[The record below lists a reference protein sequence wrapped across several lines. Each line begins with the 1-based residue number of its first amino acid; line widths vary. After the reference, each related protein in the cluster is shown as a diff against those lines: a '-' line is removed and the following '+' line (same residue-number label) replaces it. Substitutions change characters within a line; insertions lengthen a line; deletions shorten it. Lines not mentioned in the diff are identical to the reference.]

1 MASCWVHHTCLQLML
16 AGNCSRV
23 IQDSVA
29 IYLAGRCSPCLVSH
43 GRWCHGC
50 ARVYV
55 WSSLTLAFEVVCAL
69 LATKRDAPPQS
80 LLRYHLLWSC
90 WFCTKQNYLCLR
102 KHVASKS
109 FLNLGDLRFWC
120 SHLETLPK
128 YESLLNLPLGIY
140 FLLLYSMEIIERV
153 IIGVTSL
160 VIMALRCH
168 LDIGCSA
175 SGSIMDFV
183 LGVEQVVDL
192 TIFCAL
198 EPWVRNDP
206 LWALPLVSFRND
218 LLYSYLVSFDLAQR
232 FADAQATMA
241 IG

>member
-1 MASCWVHHTCLQLML
+1 MASCWVHHTCLLLML
-16 AGNCSRV
+16 AENCSRV
-23 IQDSVA
+23 VQDSVA

-55 WSSLTLAFEVVCAL
+55 WSSLTLAFEAVCAL

-80 LLRYHLLWSC
+80 LLRYRLLWSC
-90 WFCTKQNYLCLR
+90 WFCTKQNYLWLR
-102 KHVASKS
+102 KRVASKS

-140 FLLLYSMEIIERV
+140 FLLLYSMEIIKRV
-153 IIGVTSL
+153 IPISCYCWVLIIVVVIIVVTWL
-160 VIMALRCH
+160 VIMALRCY

-175 SGSIMDFV
+175 SGSIMDFI
-183 LGVEQVVDL
+183 LGVEQVVVIVDL

-206 LWALPLVSFRND
+206 LW
-218 LLYSYLVSFDLAQR
+218 
-232 FADAQATMA
+232 
-241 IG
+241 